1 MTDVFNRPMF
11 NNPNNVRRMQN
22 GGILASSPDLIE
34 AVKKLSQNR
43 FTAIPMLNQQIPTQ
57 DTLSGFKRTMPFTA
71 INTAGA
77 VPIDD
82 VGIDVTRDIS
92 RRIMDDPTRFIT
104 TTEDKKSRVVDTSLE
119 NKPKEVKTDTTA
131 GSETDKF
138 GVKKLKPILANF
150 KKDTENIDTPDKN
163 ETDSSLFDTSKDIEL
178 TNNMMARNR
187 RALTDMA
194 SLDDKQFLGTSANQT
209 QKDLIAE
216 LKKKGKEIT
225 LADVRDKA
233 ISILGFD
240 PEKIEENF
248 DEDRRSALFLRV
260 MQAGLAVAAGESD
273 NPLTNIAKGL
283 NVGLSG
289 YGDDVKFLTKEMK
302 ADRREAANTMYK
314 LLGDAKSEQI
324 AKETL
329 ALKKKMNINQILTTK
344 VGQEKDILIKQVE
357 LQNANDTLKLNFIKS
372 MRDLDFKEK
381 KFEVEQEQFEQS
393 LNATLRKLPSEEVR
407 QLFEAGL
414 VTLTD
419 QSKGLIPGNYTV
431 STEGKEILKGV
442 IKDEFGGKVT
452 DKKQFRLSM
461 GKSGFVEGITNP
473 NFEFGDDGNLKNKSD
488 IVDMGVI
495 AEALNDTA
503 FKKLIQDENYREAG
517 TTLMTLAKN
526 RGFKID
532 ISKLN
537 PMIKEALGKRTV
549 GQGENLRT
557 LDESL
562 LGDPV
567 FFDSTA
573 E

>member
-1 MTDVFNRPMF
+1 MTNVFNRPMF
-11 NNPNNVRRMQN
+11 NNPNNVRRMN
-22 GGILASSPDLIE
+22 TGGIMASSPELIN
-34 AVKKLSQNR
+34 AVKGYNIGGIN
-43 FTAIPMLNQQIPTQ
+43 AIPVLNQQIPTQ
-57 DTLSGFKRTMPFTA
+57 ATLGGFRRTLPFTA
-71 INTAGA
+71 MNTLGSR
-77 VPIDD
+77 IDD
-82 VGIDVTRDIS
+82 NIGVEIKDETPLEVLKREQEEKNKT
-92 RRIMDDPTRFIT
+92 
-104 TTEDKKSRVVDTSLE
+104 VDTSLE
-119 NKPKEVKTDTTA
+119 TKPKLTQTTTD
-131 GSETDKF
+131 DNDPNKF

-150 KKDTENIDTPDKN
+150 KKEKENITTPDKK
-163 ETDSSLFDTSKDIEL
+163 ETDSSLFDTSKDMEI
-178 TNNMMARNR
+178 TNQMMARNR

-194 SLDDKQFLGTSANQT
+194 SLDDKQLLGTTANQT

-216 LKKKGKEIT
+216 LEKEGREVT

-260 MQAGLAVAAGESD
+260 MQAGLAVASGESD
-273 NPLTNIAKGL
+273 NALTNIAKGL

-289 YGDDVKFLTKEMK
+289 YGDDIKFLSKEMK

-329 ALKKKMNINQILTTK
+329 ALKKKMNINQILQTK
-344 VGQEKDILIKQVE
+344 VGEEKDMLVKQVE

-381 KFEVEQEQFEQS
+381 KFNIEQEQFDQS
-393 LNATLRKLPSEEVR
+393 LNATLRKLPSDEVR
-407 QLFEAGL
+407 QLYEAGL

-419 QSKGLIPGNYTV
+419 PSKGLIPGNYTV

-442 IKDEFGGKVT
+442 VKDEFGGKVT

-461 GKSGFVEGITNP
+461 GKSGSIEGITNP
-473 NFEFGDDGNLKNKSD
+473 NFEYGDDGNLKNKSD

-503 FKKLIQDENYREAG
+503 FKKLLQDEKYREAG
-517 TTLMTLAKN
+517 STLMTIARN
-526 RGFKID
+526 RNFKID

-537 PMIKEALGKRTV
+537 PLIKKALGRQTV
-549 GQGENLRT
+549 GQGDNVRVI
-557 LDESL
+557 DESL
-562 LGDPV
+562 LGDEI

>member
-1 MTDVFNRPMF
+1 
-11 NNPNNVRRMQN
+11 
-22 GGILASSPDLIE
+22 
-34 AVKKLSQNR
+34 
-43 FTAIPMLNQQIPTQ
+43 
-57 DTLSGFKRTMPFTA
+57 
-71 INTAGA
+71 
-77 VPIDD
+77 
-82 VGIDVTRDIS
+82 
-92 RRIMDDPTRFIT
+92 
-104 TTEDKKSRVVDTSLE
+104 
-119 NKPKEVKTDTTA
+119 
-131 GSETDKF
+131 
-138 GVKKLKPILANF
+138 
-150 KKDTENIDTPDKN
+150 
-163 ETDSSLFDTSKDIEL
+163 
-178 TNNMMARNR
+178 
-187 RALTDMA
+187 
-194 SLDDKQFLGTSANQT
+194 
-209 QKDLIAE
+209 
-216 LKKKGKEIT
+216 
-225 LADVRDKA
+225 
-233 ISILGFD
+233 
-240 PEKIEENF
+240 
-248 DEDRRSALFLRV
+248 
-260 MQAGLAVAAGESD
+260 
-273 NPLTNIAKGL
+273 
-283 NVGLSG
+283 
-289 YGDDVKFLTKEMK
+289 
-302 ADRREAANTMYK
+302 MYK

-329 ALKKKMNINQILTTK
+329 ALKKKMNINQILQTK

>member
-1 MTDVFNRPMF
+1 MTNVFNRPMF
-11 NNPNNVRRMQN
+11 NNPNNVRMMN
-22 GGILASSPDLIE
+22 TGGIMASSPELMN
-34 AVKKLSQNR
+34 AVKGYNIGGIN
-43 FTAIPMLNQQIPTQ
+43 AIPVLNQKIPTQ
-57 DTLSGFKRTMPFTA
+57 ATLSGFKRTLPFTA
-71 INTAGA
+71 MNTLGSR
-77 VPIDD
+77 IDD
-82 VGIDVTRDIS
+82 NIGVEIKDETPLEVLKREQEEKNKT
-92 RRIMDDPTRFIT
+92 
-104 TTEDKKSRVVDTSLE
+104 VDTSLE
-119 NKPKEVKTDTTA
+119 IKPKLTKTTTD
-131 GSETDKF
+131 ETTKE
-138 GVKKLKPILANF
+138 LKPILANF
-150 KKDTENIDTPDKN
+150 KKEKENITTPDKK
-163 ETDSSLFDTSKDIEL
+163 ETNSSLFDTSKDMEI
-178 TNNMMARNR
+178 TNQMMARNR

-194 SLDDKQFLGTSANQT
+194 SLDDKQLLGTTANQT

-216 LKKKGKEIT
+216 LEKEGREVT

-260 MQAGLAVAAGESD
+260 MQAGLAVASGESD
-273 NPLTNIAKGL
+273 NALTNIAKGL

-289 YGDDVKFLTKEMK
+289 YGDDIKFLSKEMK

-329 ALKKKMNINQILTTK
+329 ALKKKMNINQILQTK
-344 VGQEKDILIKQVE
+344 VGEERDMLVKQVE

-381 KFEVEQEQFEQS
+381 KFEVEQEQFDQS

-407 QLFEAGL
+407 QLYEAGL

-419 QSKGLIPGNYTV
+419 PSKGLIPGNYTV

-442 IKDEFGGKVT
+442 VKDEFGGKVT

-461 GKSGFVEGITNP
+461 GKSGSIEGITNP
-473 NFEFGDDGNLKNKSD
+473 NFEYGDDGNLKNKSD

-503 FKKLIQDENYREAG
+503 FKKLLQDEKYREAG
-517 TTLMTLAKN
+517 STLMTIARN
-526 RGFKID
+526 RNFKID

-537 PMIKEALGKRTV
+537 PLIKKALGRQTV
-549 GQGENLRT
+549 GQGDNVRVI
-557 LDESL
+557 DESL
-562 LGDPV
+562 LGDEI

>member
-1 MTDVFNRPMF
+1 MTNVFNRPMF
-11 NNPNNVRRMQN
+11 NNPNNVRRMN
-22 GGILASSPDLIE
+22 TGGIMASSPELIN
-34 AVKKLSQNR
+34 AVKGYNIGGIN
-43 FTAIPMLNQQIPTQ
+43 AIPVLNQKIPTQ
-57 DTLSGFKRTMPFTA
+57 ATLSGFKRTLPFTA
-71 INTAGA
+71 INTLGSR
-77 VPIDD
+77 IDD
-82 VGIDVTRDIS
+82 NIGVEIKDETPLEVLKRQQEEKNKT
-92 RRIMDDPTRFIT
+92 
-104 TTEDKKSRVVDTSLE
+104 VDTSLE
-119 NKPKEVKTDTTA
+119 IKPKLTKTTTD
-131 GSETDKF
+131 ETTKE
-138 GVKKLKPILANF
+138 LKPILANF
-150 KKDTENIDTPDKN
+150 KKEKENITTPDKK
-163 ETDSSLFDTSKDIEL
+163 ETDSSLFDTSKDMEI
-178 TNNMMARNR
+178 TNQMMARNR

-194 SLDDKQFLGTSANQT
+194 SLDDKQLLGTTANQT

-216 LKKKGKEIT
+216 LEKEGKEVT

-260 MQAGLAVAAGESD
+260 MQAGLAVASGESD
-273 NPLTNIAKGL
+273 NALTNIAKGL

-289 YGDDVKFLTKEMK
+289 YGDDIKFLSKEMK

-329 ALKKKMNINQILTTK
+329 ALKKKMNINQILQTK
-344 VGQEKDILIKQVE
+344 VGEEKDMLVKQVE

-381 KFEVEQEQFEQS
+381 KFNIEQEQFDQS
-393 LNATLRKLPSEEVR
+393 LNATLRKLPSDEVR
-407 QLFEAGL
+407 QLYEAGL

-419 QSKGLIPGNYTV
+419 PSKGLIPGNYTV

-442 IKDEFGGKVT
+442 VKDEFGGKVT

-461 GKSGFVEGITNP
+461 GKSGSIEGITNP
-473 NFEFGDDGNLKNKSD
+473 NFEYGDDGNLKNKSD

-503 FKKLIQDENYREAG
+503 FKKLLQDEKYREAG
-517 TTLMTLAKN
+517 STLMTIARN
-526 RGFKID
+526 RNFKID

-537 PMIKEALGKRTV
+537 PLIKKALGRQTV
-549 GQGENLRT
+549 GQGDNVRVI
-557 LDESL
+557 DESL
-562 LGDPV
+562 LGDEI